1 MFLRFVAGTAAD
13 NPFRL
18 DGVFTVA
25 EDLRAEGLLYAFEE
39 RYLEEVFAW
48 FQEHLPCPPF
58 RARLA
63 AGQWSRDAVCWF
75 RDDAG
80 EPLSRIW
87 NLVALIEEHGT
98 PVRLVKHR
106 RPGPIVYRD
115 RYQVVAETPSWAQRG
130 KATQG
135 VY

>member
-1 MFLRFVAGTAAD
+1 MFLRFVAGTDAD
-13 NPFRL
+13 NPFLL

-25 EDLRAEGLLYAFEE
+25 EGLRAEGLLYAFEE
-39 RYLEEVFAW
+39 RYLKEVFAW

-63 AGQWSRDAVCWF
+63 SGQWSRDAVSWF

-87 NLVALIEEHGT
+87 TLVALIEEHGT
-98 PVRLVKHR
+98 PVRLVTR
-106 RPGPIVYRD
+106 RWPGPIVYRD
-115 RYQVVAETPSWAQRG
+115 RYQVVAETPFWTLRG
-130 KATQG
+130 RSVRALR
-135 VY
+135 